1 MSSIDERI
9 VSMQFD
15 NQAFEKNVGTSLDS
29 LKKLESSVNGLN
41 GLNTDK
47 LADQISNIS
56 DRFNVLGIIGMTAL
70 QNITNRFVDMGVKMA
85 KSLTIDQVS
94 AGFDKYTE
102 NTKNVKALLN
112 STGLSIDEVSEKL
125 DSLSWYSDA
134 TSYSYNAMTSALKS
148 FTAQDIGIDKAIPAI
163 MGIGNSLSYAGL
175 AAEEAGAAFNLYS
188 KAMGQGY
195 LGNIQ
200 WKSLNLMGA
209 ATAELKRN
217 FIEAA
222 VAEGTLKEV
231 GDGLYKTNQGL
242 SVSIQDFDMT
252 LSHQKGKWLTNAVMM
267 RVFGEQYGG
276 YTQKLQAFMAQEE
289 NAGLTV
295 DQAMKKYAQ
304 LHGELDEFGKKAF
317 LAAQEARTF
326 NEAVNAVKDAASS
339 AWRGIFENVFGN
351 AEEATAMWTSFS
363 NWLYDAFMGPT
374 EMMYALTTEWKR
386 LGGREGMLK
395 GFANLAEALNKIVEP
410 IKRAFNAIFGVATGS
425 KLGAILK
432 DITDKFEAFTAKL
445 IISDET
451 TGKLIKIF
459 TGLFSV
465 IKIIKDAL
473 GNLVDG
479 FLNLLGLT
487 KPLGGSLLDAAANFG
502 MFLNK
507 MRVFIDEKGGL
518 LSGFGAFCGALRETL
533 ENAKPVEFIFGKI
546 KDAASFLGE
555 KLKELGKQ
563 LKDTFGPK
571 FRESFNFD
579 NFFKFI
585 AALGG
590 LSALKL
596 GVLDP
601 LKNLSGILSNF
612 EGLLDPVIST
622 LSKFSMQI
630 SPIVPYLKETATSLL
645 ILAGALFL
653 LSSIDPERLAS
664 GLAGLASAM
673 GMMTKFMTSFSSNL
687 PNLGKGLEGLA
698 KSFEAG
704 QMATSMIK
712 IAAALLVVS
721 FALKMLAGLDLEQM
735 IQGII
740 GIGAVMLELSTFA
753 KSLNNVSITP
763 KTGLAMILMATSLL
777 IMSKGVEM
785 IGTIPIDTLK
795 QGLIGIAAILGEIGI
810 FSRLLDPTGM
820 VSTSIAMV
828 ILGGAV
834 LVIGK
839 AIQMIGSLPFEVVI
853 QGLTGMAG
861 ALTVMGIALKLIPGD
876 LAVAGS
882 IAIMALG
889 MIELAAV
896 FKIMADIP
904 IEAIGVALA
913 GILPT
918 LAAAFVMFKFLNP
931 ATTIGVAAALV
942 IFAAAINL
950 LVPAFYALGNL
961 KLEQIGLAL
970 LAIVGSL
977 AALGGMAFLLQSLI
991 VPMLGLGAAMALFG
1005 VGVAA
1010 FAAGMATLA
1019 ASGTVAAASLVGSL
1033 QIILT
1038 AIPMLGASIMK
1049 AITTL
1054 IVAFCGAV
1062 IASGPVLLNTIG
1074 VTIESILTFLLEKMP
1089 KFIDMGMEIVISL
1102 IEGITKKLPRLVDA
1116 AVTMITTFLD
1126 SLAKSLKK
1134 NKDTLVKAIDDLIIT
1149 IFDIVWE
1156 AITGLLKMI
1165 TDRIPEIWK
1174 KAVEFIGGFL
1184 GGIVEKG
1191 AEINKSMWGIV
1202 DLAGEAIAE
1211 KFDAIAQW
1219 GADIFAK
1226 IKEGLTNAF
1235 EDVKTGIKNVG
1246 SNLINGLKQG
1256 LSDAV
1261 ANNSLLG
1268 AVSSV
1273 AGKVLNRFRR
1283 DFDENSPSKATE
1295 KMAKFLMDGI
1305 VVGIDKNT
1313 FEAEDEASKAAEKIL
1328 EAFGDP
1334 LAEMVE
1340 KLEADVEMNPTITP
1354 VLDLTDF
1361 DAGIEHM
1368 GTGLSMVQEI
1378 IGDVKAE
1385 NQIASWQEKYKAW
1398 KAGGAKAEDL
1408 TYEIASGGSSK
1419 TVAYGTAGGT
1429 LDMVA
1434 AAAGGFLNKAGREFW
1449 KQNATEADK
1458 TRLAALEAAKKPVY
1472 GIVQYI
1478 NSPDPADPA
1487 EVYRATSNA
1496 VKDVTAKDAIN
1507 RTFSH
1512 ITNNVVLNS

>member
-29 LKKLESSVNGLN
+29 LKKLESSVDGLN

-148 FTAQDIGIDKAIPAI
+148 FTAQDIDIDKAIPAI

-209 ATAELKRN
+209 ATSELKRN

-242 SVSIQDFDMT
+242 SVSLQDFDMT

-267 RVFGEQYGG
+267 RVFGEQYGS

-289 NAGLTV
+289 NASLTV
-295 DQAMKKYAQ
+295 DQAMKKYAE

-326 NEAVNAVKDAASS
+326 NEAVSAVKDAASS

-579 NFFKFI
+579 NFFKFV

-630 SPIVPYLKETATSLL
+630 SPIVPNLKETATSLL

-704 QMATSMIK
+704 QMASSMIK
-712 IAAALLVVS
+712 IAGALLIVS
-721 FALKMLAGLDLEQM
+721 FALKMLGGLDLDEM
-735 IQGII
+735 LQGII
-740 GIGAVMLELSTFA
+740 GIGAVMFELSVFA
-753 KSLNNVSITP
+753 NSLNTVEITP
-763 KTGLAMILMATSLL
+763 KTGMAMILIATSLL
-777 IMSKGVEM
+777 IMSKAIES
-785 IGTIPIDTLK
+785 IGTLDLGVMQ
-795 QGLIGIAAILGEIGI
+795 QGLLGIAGILAEIGI

-828 ILGGAV
+828 ILGGAI
-834 LVIGK
+834 LIIAQ
-839 AIQMIGSLPFEVVI
+839 AIDKMGSMPFEVII
-853 QGLTGMAG
+853 QGLTSMGA
-861 ALTVMGIALKLIPGD
+861 ALTVLGIALKLIPSNIGA
-876 LAVAGS
+876 AVSIGILSVSMIAMGEAFKILGS
-882 IAIMALG
+882 IQFDQIGHA
-889 MIELAAV
+889 LAA
-896 FKIMADIP
+896 
-904 IEAIGVALA
+904 
-913 GILPT
+913 ILPT
-918 LAAAFVMFKFLNP
+918 LAAAFVLFKFLNP
-931 ATTIGVAAALV
+931 VTTIAVSASLV
-942 IFAAAINL
+942 VFAAAINL

-961 KLEQIGLAL
+961 SLQQIGLAL
-970 LAIVGSL
+970 LAIAGSIGL
-977 AALGGMAFLLQSLI
+977 LGGMAFLLQGLI
-991 VPMLGLGAAMALFG
+991 VPMLGLAAAMGLFG

-1010 FAAGMATLA
+1010 FATGMATLA
-1019 ASGTVAAASLVGSL
+1019 ASGTVAAATLVGTL
-1033 QIILT
+1033 EIFLT
-1038 AIPMLGASIMK
+1038 SVPMLGEAILK
-1049 AITTL
+1049 ALTAL
-1054 IVAFCGAV
+1054 IEAFCGALL
-1062 IASGPVLLNTIG
+1062 AAGPTLLATLKT
-1074 VTIESILTFLLEKMP
+1074 TIESILGFLIVEMP
-1089 KFIDMGMEIVISL
+1089 KFIEMGMTIVISF
-1102 IEGITKKLPRLVDA
+1102 INGITAKLPELVDA
-1116 AVTMITTFLD
+1116 AVTMIVTFLN
-1126 SLAKSLKK
+1126 SLATSLEK
-1134 NKDTLVKAIDDLIIT
+1134 NKDTLIKSIDTLILT
-1149 IFDIVWE
+1149 IFDIVWG

-1165 TDRIPEIWK
+1165 KDRIPEIWQK
-1174 KAVEFIGGFL
+1174 GIDFIGGFL
-1184 GGIVEKG
+1184 LGIAEKG
-1191 AEINKSMWGIV
+1191 KEINDKMWEMV
-1202 DLAGEAIAE
+1202 DRAGEAI
-1211 KFDAIAQW
+1211 DAKMKEIKEW
-1219 GADIFAK
+1219 GANIFKK
-1226 IKEGLTNAF
+1226 IKEGLVEAF
-1235 EDVKTGIKNVG
+1235 EKPINGIKTVAKNLLEGFKKGLDDPTTQNSLMAKVGGVG
-1246 SNLINGLKQG
+1246 SKI
-1256 LSDAV
+1256 
-1261 ANNSLLG
+1261 LG
-1268 AVSSV
+1268 
-1273 AGKVLNRFRR
+1273 KFREVLGIA
-1283 DFDENSPSKATE
+1283 SPSKETE
-1295 KMAKFLMDGI
+1295 LLAEWMMKGF
-1305 VVGIDKNT
+1305 VVGIDATT
-1313 FEAEDEASKAAEKIL
+1313 FEAEEEAAKASEKIL

-1334 LAEMVE
+1334 LAEMIA
-1340 KLEADVEMNPTITP
+1340 KLEEDVEMNPTITP
-1354 VLDLTDF
+1354 VLDLTEF
-1361 DAGIEHM
+1361 DAGIDHM
-1368 GTGLSMVQEI
+1368 GSGISMVQEI

-1385 NQIASWQEKYKAW
+1385 TNLESWKKKFDEW
-1398 KAGGAKAEDL
+1398 KKGSGKWEDL
-1408 TYEIASGGSSK
+1408 TYELATGHAGSGRKVQYGAS
-1419 TVAYGTAGGT
+1419 
-1429 LDMVA
+1429 DMDMAVA
-1434 AAAGGFLNKAGREFW
+1434 AANGMMTAEARKVW
-1449 KQNATEADK
+1449 QKNATKEDVERAVYLYQVNQNITSPSAIQEAEIYRQFTNGMKDI
-1458 TRLAALEAAKKPVY
+1458 TAKQAIESAHPYKY
-1472 GIVQYI
+1472 GMGKNIIVQ
-1478 NSPDPADPA
+1478 S
-1487 EVYRATSNA
+1487 
-1496 VKDVTAKDAIN
+1496 
-1507 RTFSH
+1507 
-1512 ITNNVVLNS
+1512 